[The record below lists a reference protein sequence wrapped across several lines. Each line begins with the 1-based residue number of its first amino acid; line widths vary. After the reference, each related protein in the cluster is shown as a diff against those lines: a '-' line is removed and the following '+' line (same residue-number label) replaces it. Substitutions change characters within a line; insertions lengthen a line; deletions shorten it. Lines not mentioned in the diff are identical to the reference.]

1 MQILI
6 VVLLAIIA
14 IAVAP
19 WAVGIIALA
28 LGTYITAVTIVSV
41 LAAALLVVVLSWRG
55 LSAYR
60 SKAEEK
66 QRNERILEDLAIRDQ
81 GARQKA
87 DIRDK
92 EIALESERKEQAR
105 IRRFVPCPHCSS
117 RIAKGS
123 MYCPACGKPPV
134 SA

>member
-19 WAVGIIALA
+19 WTVGIIALA
-28 LGTYITAVTIVSV
+28 FGTYITVVAIVSGIVAV
-41 LAAALLVVVLSWRG
+41 LFVVILSWCS
-55 LSAYR
+55 LNAYR
-60 SKAEEK
+60 SKAEERK
-66 QRNERILEDLAIRDQ
+66 RNERILEDLAIRDQ
-81 GARQKA
+81 SARQKA
-87 DIRDK
+87 EIRDK
-92 EIALESERKEQAR
+92 EIALESERKEQAIIKR
-105 IRRFVPCPHCSS
+105 LVPCPHCSS

>member
-41 LAAALLVVVLSWRG
+41 LAAALLVVVLSWRS
-55 LSAYR
+55 LRAYR

-81 GARQKA
+81 SARQKA
-87 DIRDK
+87 EIRDK

-105 IRRFVPCPHCSS
+105 IKRLVPCPQCSS

-123 MYCPACGKPPV
+123 MYCPVCGKPPV